1 LEISQI
7 RYFVALCRAL
17 NFTRAARHCRV
28 SQPSLSNGIMALE
41 RELGGPLFERS
52 PIALTSFG
60 RRLRPHLEAVL
71 SGIERVH
78 KSANGYRRARVRRRL
93 AEARLSPGFVQ
104 RTPIAKDRGEIVCR
118 RNEPDESSGR
128 GAERPHHRV
137 MKRSHVPLPGLL
149 DEYPKT

>member
-7 RYFVALCRAL
+7 RYFVALCGAL
-17 NFTRAARHCRV
+17 NFTRAARLCKV

-52 PIALTSFG
+52 PIALTPLG

-78 KSANGYRRARVRRRL
+78 KSANGYRRERARRRP
-93 AEARLSPGFVQ
+93 AEARPSPGFL
-104 RTPIAKDRGEIVCR
+104 RPTPIAKDRREVLSR
-118 RNEPDESSGR
+118 RNDAR
-128 GAERPHHRV
+128 
-137 MKRSHVPLPGLL
+137 
-149 DEYPKT
+149 